1 MKGWLGCRAREG
13 RTGGCSASTRSQRA
27 PCTAN
32 TQPTC
37 VSSCQLPRHA
47 RAGCLWAGLASHH
60 DGAHAKVEVRADV
73 EARGD
78 ADGAVV
84 PRVLVRLLPL
94 RAAPVQHHPAAVMPF
109 GVSRDYSYVARREKA
124 SRCYGVKSCTT
135 RARSCC
141 PVSAKCVASPPRLP
155 PLAACSR
162 ACSTSHC
169 RKLRVT
175 GGLMRHAS
183 GQRDRLTIHAC
194 DYM

>member
-27 PCTAN
+27 LCTAD

-47 RAGCLWAGLASHH
+47 RWVPVGWGSHH
-60 DGAHAKVEVRADV
+60 DGEHAKVEVRADV
-73 EARGD
+73 EARRD
-78 ADGAVV
+78 ADGAIV

-94 RAAPVQHHPAAVMPF
+94 RAAPVQHHPAAVMRF
-109 GVSRDYSYVARREKA
+109 GVSRDCAA
-124 SRCYGVKSCTT
+124 SRKRGHHGLYGVKSCTT

-162 ACSTSHC
+162 ACSNSHC

-175 GGLMRHAS
+175 GGLTRHAS
-183 GQRDRLTIHAC
+183 GQRDRQMIHGPRAARR
-194 DYM
+194 